1 MSETKSEVKTVGI
14 FARIAKIENFAI
26 LAKFAIFAKPEIFT
40 RNCF

>member
-1 MSETKSEVKTVGI
+1 MGKTKLEDKTVGI

-26 LAKFAIFAKPEIFT
+26 LAKFAIFARPEIFA